1 MAPRRIHKRHPGEQ
15 EAGGRSGAGREGRLE
30 QAGASSEAGREG
42 DWEVMAAGNNECEG
56 VG

>member
-15 EAGGRSGAGREGRLE
+15 EAEGGAGLGGWRR

-42 DWEVMAAGNNECEG
+42 DWEVMAPGNNECEG

>member
-1 MAPRRIHKRHPGEQ
+1 MAPRRIHKRLPGEQ
-15 EAGGRSGAGREGRLE
+15 EAGGGAGGAGGWR